1 MACSWQRTDATL
13 KEMFDNLRSFVQK
26 EGPRIGLLG
35 GSFNPAHNGH
45 MKISLEAMR
54 LLRLDQ
60 VWWLVSPQNP
70 LKSTEEMA
78 SFESRVE
85 NVIQIIKNEPRILDK
100 SMEVCLENPFTVD
113 TLIYLKK
120 RFYNH
125 RFVWLMGADNL
136 AQLPNWYRW
145 HQIMKRAPIAVF
157 NRPGYSHAALSG
169 KAAKYYRRHRVK
181 SHIHQLVNTP
191 TPAWTFIWS
200 LHDSQSATSLRDL
213 ALSFR

>member
-1 MACSWQRTDATL
+1 
-13 KEMFDNLRSFVQK
+13 MFDNLRSFVQK

-85 NVIQIIKNEPRILDK
+85 YVIQIPKNEPRILDK
-100 SMEVCLENPFTVD
+100 SMEVCLPTE
-113 TLIYLKK
+113 
-120 RFYNH
+120 
-125 RFVWLMGADNL
+125 
-136 AQLPNWYRW
+136 
-145 HQIMKRAPIAVF
+145 
-157 NRPGYSHAALSG
+157 
-169 KAAKYYRRHRVK
+169 
-181 SHIHQLVNTP
+181 LVP
-191 TPAWTFIWS
+191 
-200 LHDSQSATSLRDL
+200 
-213 ALSFR
+213 